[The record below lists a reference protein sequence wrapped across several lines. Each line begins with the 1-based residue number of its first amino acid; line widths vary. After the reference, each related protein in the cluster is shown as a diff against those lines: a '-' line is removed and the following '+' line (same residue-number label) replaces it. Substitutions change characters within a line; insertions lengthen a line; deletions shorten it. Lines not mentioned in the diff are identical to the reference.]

1 MSKLEITINNA
12 EALILAL
19 TRLALA
25 LENNQSAIQVTAD
38 EPNEVSDT
46 PEKEPTSAP
55 EQPKEIKEPETVEKS
70 VIIEQVRAVLTA
82 KSQAGKKA
90 AIQGLFKT
98 YGATK
103 LTSVDPVRYAELLKD
118 AETL

>member
-12 EALILAL
+12 EDLIVAL
-19 TRLALA
+19 TRLAQA
-25 LENNQSAIQVTAD
+25 LENNQSAVQVTAD
-38 EPNEVSDT
+38 EPNEVRDT
-46 PEKEPTSAP
+46 LEEEPTIIP
-55 EQPKEIKEPETVEKS
+55 ELPEEIKEPAKEEKA
-70 VIIEQVRAVLTA
+70 VTLEQVRAVLTA

-90 AIQGLFKT
+90 AIQGLFKK

-103 LTSVDPVRYAELLKD
+103 LTSVDPTRYAELLKD